1 MVKPEMQDQVSRKA
15 QVSRLQAPNTRES
28 VFNMDSV
35 KKAAPSE
42 IRDQGHRDDPR
53 ARGAM
58 LVVHDR
64 IPASISS
71 PKLRAR
77 VSPNSKEING
87 Y

>member
-28 VFNMDSV
+28 VFNIDSV

-42 IRDQGHRDDPR
+42 IRDQGHREDPG

-64 IPASISS
+64 QNPREYLITQIEGQGLA
-71 PKLRAR
+71 
-77 VSPNSKEING
+77 
-87 Y
+87 